1 MAIVSFISTA
11 DSRPNENNN
20 SRTRRSTLSALL
32 NNRCAAW
39 YRRPDSFMATPTMN
53 IPSRNSMTSMS
64 IARNASSG
72 AICPVTRTTIAPPS
86 MICHIWRRNR
96 PTCLTAIRTKTAAST
111 STDTPTS
118 MSGGMSR
125 ALINAAEQTYI
136 HMVAVEVSAMAVRL
150 YIYDEKQCDP
160 KKCTGR
166 KLVRFKQAQEI
177 SSLNRIPHGAI
188 VLTPWAEKAVSRE
201 DAKRALARGIVALD
215 LSWKNIDTVP
225 RKMKG
230 VAERSLPFLVAA
242 NPVNWGRPCK
252 LTCAEALAC
261 TLYIMGFKEQAHE
274 TMSKFSWGEELFRV
288 NREPLELY
296 SGVETSAEVVAI
308 QSEFLVDE
316 PEEAQEEVEEPR

>member
-1 MAIVSFISTA
+1 M
-11 DSRPNENNN
+11 P
-20 SRTRRSTLSALL
+20 
-32 NNRCAAW
+32 
-39 YRRPDSFMATPTMN
+39 
-53 IPSRNSMTSMS
+53 
-64 IARNASSG
+64 
-72 AICPVTRTTIAPPS
+72 
-86 MICHIWRRNR
+86 
-96 PTCLTAIRTKTAAST
+96 
-111 STDTPTS
+111 
-118 MSGGMSR
+118 

-177 SSLNRIPHGAI
+177 SSLSRIPHGAI

-201 DAKRALARGIVALD
+201 DAKRAQARGIVALD

-316 PEEAQEEVEEPR
+316 PEEAQEGAEEPR